1 MDLSSQSEHPR
12 TNADMISTPCSEV
25 KTPELASRRSRAAQL
40 FTPGSAPPSKKKISK
55 DKLISSKKNTQKESS
70 TKTSA
75 ADSTSKE
82 KGFFPFWNKS
92 CQEISNLLWSDIK
105 TDSQGSV
112 SILSDGYVS
121 KKIANSWFS
130 AEQSCLQSENLLKI
144 SSVLSTVSVADSTD
158 CGNTSL
164 LSKKIR
170 VYPEPKLARIWNQW
184 IAASRWC
191 YNQAINQLGQHLK
204 TNKIGK
210 YDLRKLV
217 MSQAPEW
224 VDNCPYNPRQAAV
237 FQAFD
242 AHQAAKKLGG
252 YAKYRSRFDGA
263 KTIRFQTSN
272 WKNNTFYPQAT
283 KGLTYRAAETIDEK
297 ISHDPT
303 LSLINGQWFICYLVD
318 SLKPIPTA
326 GKRVL
331 AIDPG
336 IRTFITGFDG
346 SHIIEIGSGDI
357 GRIYRLC
364 SNLDKLM
371 SKISNLRGN
380 RFKRLRFT
388 LRKSS
393 AKIRI
398 KIKCLIS
405 ELHKKSADYIATTY
419 KTIFLPKFE
428 TSQMVCKAKRK
439 INKKS
444 ARAMMTLSHY
454 QFKQTLKHQATKYG
468 SSVVDVTEEYTSKT
482 CSKCGHIHQKLGGCK
497 KYVCPSCGHSI
508 PRDVNG
514 AINIMLKA
522 LGDTPWLEKF
532 NLLYSVTT
540 EPRELPD

>member
-1 MDLSSQSEHPR
+1 
-12 TNADMISTPCSEV
+12 
-25 KTPELASRRSRAAQL
+25 
-40 FTPGSAPPSKKKISK
+40 
-55 DKLISSKKNTQKESS
+55 
-70 TKTSA
+70 
-75 ADSTSKE
+75 
-82 KGFFPFWNKS
+82 
-92 CQEISNLLWSDIK
+92 
-105 TDSQGSV
+105 
-112 SILSDGYVS
+112 
-121 KKIANSWFS
+121 
-130 AEQSCLQSENLLKI
+130 
-144 SSVLSTVSVADSTD
+144 
-158 CGNTSL
+158 
-164 LSKKIR
+164 
-170 VYPEPKLARIWNQW
+170 
-184 IAASRWC
+184 
-191 YNQAINQLGQHLK
+191 
-204 TNKIGK
+204 
-210 YDLRKLV
+210 

-224 VDNCPYNPRQAAV
+224 VDDCPYNPRQAAV

-242 AHQAAKKLGG
+242 AHKSARKSGG
-252 YAKYRSRFDGA
+252 FAKYRSRFDVS

-272 WKNNTFYPQAT
+272 WKSNTFYPQAT
-283 KGLTYRAAETIDEK
+283 KGLTYKSAESIDDQ
-297 ISHDPT
+297 INHDPT

-318 SLKPIPTA
+318 SLKPIPTQ
-326 GKRVL
+326 GERVL

-336 IRTFITGFDG
+336 IRTFMTGFDG
-346 SHIIEIGSGDI
+346 NRIVEIGKGDV

-364 SNLDKLM
+364 SYLDKLM
-371 SKISNLRGN
+371 SKIGNLKGN

-388 LRKSS
+388 LRKAS

-482 CSKCGHIHQKLGGCK
+482 CSKCGHIHQKLGGNK

-522 LGDTPWLEKF
+522 LGDTPWLEKS

-540 EPRELPD
+540 ERRGLPD

>member
-1 MDLSSQSEHPR
+1 
-12 TNADMISTPCSEV
+12 V
-25 KTPELASRRSRAAQL
+25 KNIP
-40 FTPGSAPPSKKKISK
+40 K
-55 DKLISSKKNTQKESS
+55 DSS
-70 TKTSA
+70 TKTSV

-92 CQEISNLLWSDIK
+92 CQEISNLLWLDIK
-105 TDSQGSV
+105 TDSRGSV
-112 SILSDGYVS
+112 SILSDGSVS

-130 AEQSCLQSENLLKI
+130 VEQSCLQSENLLKI
-144 SSVLSTVSVADSTD
+144 SCWAGDPPSCQSSIVSVADSTD
-158 CGNTSL
+158 CENINL

-170 VYPEPKLARIWNQW
+170 VYPEPELARIWKQW

-191 YNQAINQLGQHLK
+191 YNQAINHLK

-217 MSQAPEW
+217 MSEVPEW

-242 AHQAAKKLGG
+242 AHKAAKKSGG
-252 YAKYRSRFDGA
+252 FAKYRSRFDVS
-263 KTIRFQTSN
+263 KTIKFQTSN
-272 WKNNTFYPQAT
+272 WKNNTFYPQIT
-283 KGLTYRAAETIDEK
+283 KGLTYKSAEAINK
-297 ISHDPT
+297 INHDPT
-303 LSLINGQWFICYLVD
+303 LSLINGQWFICHLVET
-318 SLKPIPTA
+318 LKPMPTV
-326 GKRVL
+326 GERVL

-336 IRTFITGFDG
+336 IRTFITGFEG
-346 SHIIEIGSGDI
+346 SHIIEIGKGDI

-364 SNLDKLM
+364 SHLDKLM
-371 SKISNLRGN
+371 SKIGLSKGSA
-380 RFKRLRFT
+380 FKRLRFT
-388 LRKSS
+388 LRKAS

-428 TSQMVCKAKRK
+428 TSQMVCKASRK

-468 SSVVDVTEEYTSKT
+468 SSVVDITEEYTSKT
-482 CSKCGHIHQKLGGCK
+482 CSKCGHIHQKLGSKK

-522 LGDTPWLEKF
+522 LGDTPWLEKS

-540 EPRELPD
+540 ERRELPD